1 VSLEIAL
8 VALGGG
14 IGALVRYLTALI
26 TARLWGETFPWGTL
40 AVNLAGCFLIGVIY
54 AFGVEAG
61 AVGPRARLFVMT
73 GLLGGFTTFSTFSL
87 ETSTLL
93 MQGAGWE
100 ASLNLVGNVVGG
112 LMLFMAGLIIG
123 RILT

>member
-1 VSLEIAL
+1 MSLEIAL